1 MKESGLSL
9 GTNLGD
15 RLAALTEARQRIAAL
30 SGVRVLA
37 QSPVYETEPVGVKPE
52 YQHLQFLNSI
62 LIIETPQ
69 TVHEMAKQLRAIE
82 DDMGRRRQLDRFA
95 PRPMDIDIIYFGTG
109 RIESGGLKIP
119 HPRWAERRFVV
130 QPLAD
135 VRPNLRLPGSSL
147 TVAETLAALPAR
159 EAVSL
164 LTRDW

>member
-1 MKESGLSL
+1 MEAGLSL

-15 RLAALTEARQRIAAL
+15 RLAALTEAKRLIAGLPGAKI
-30 SGVRVLA
+30 LA

-69 TVHEMAKQLRAIE
+69 GIHELAARLRGIE
-82 DDMGRRRQLDRFA
+82 NEMGRRRQLDRFA
-95 PRPMDIDIIYFGTG
+95 PRPMDIDIVYFGME

-135 VRPNLRLPGSSL
+135 VRPDLVIPGSPRS
-147 TVAETLAALPAR
+147 VAAVLEGLADPAT
-159 EAVSL
+159 VSL

>member
-1 MKESGLSL
+1 MEAGLSL

-15 RLAALTEARQRIAAL
+15 RLAALTEARKLIAGL
-30 SGVRVLA
+30 PDTQILA
-37 QSPVYETEPVGVKPE
+37 RSPVYETEPVGVKPE

-69 TVHEMAKQLRAIE
+69 GLHELAARLRAIE

-95 PRPMDIDIIYFGTG
+95 PRPMDIDIIYFGMD

-135 VRPNLRLPGSSL
+135 VRPDLRLPGTPLS
-147 TVAETLAALPAR
+147 VAGVLASLPAK